1 MAQLKD
7 RWRFMTVRLSL
18 RMVGAGVAAA
28 WLLRARTLGRADLR
42 GGVWLWCCWQWRRGH
57 RISTREVL
65 LHAPWQIVIFSL
77 GMYLVVYGLRNAG
90 LTAYLTA
97 ALDWC
102 AQYGVWSAAMGTGF
116 LTAILSSIMNN
127 LPTVLVGALSVAT
140 TTHGAVREAMIYANV
155 IGSDLGRRSRRS
167 AAWRRCFGCTCW
179 PTKARVSRGATT
191 SAWGLF

>member
-1 MAQLKD
+1 LAL
-7 RWRFMTVRLSL
+7 VLL
-18 RMVGAGVAAA
+18 AVAA
-28 WLLRARTLGRADLR
+28 
-42 GGVWLWCCWQWRRGH
+42 RGH

-127 LPTVLVGALSVAT
+127 LPTVLVGALSVDHHA
-140 TTHGAVREAMIYANV
+140 
-155 IGSDLGRRSRRS
+155 RRS
-167 AAWRRCFGCTCW
+167 ARSDDLCERDRQRPRSEDHADRQPGDAALAARAGQQRHAYLVGLLLPRGDCSDLAGIVCHVGGARRKDLKWIRISSQWSWKNRIAC
-179 PTKARVSRGATT
+179 
-191 SAWGLF
+191 